1 MKIFKKVTSVVVA
14 IAMIATLCAISP
26 SNTKAAVKIM
36 YGKKLTLSVG
46 KSDTIAVKQKGAT
59 FTSSNKKVATV
70 NKKGKVKAKKTGTCK
85 ITVKVG
91 SSKKKATITVVP
103 ANVTISSVALASTNS
118 AKVTWKKAKGAS
130 GYYVYSSTSKSSGYK
145 KIATVKGASKTSY
158 TASNLAANQ
167 TYYYKVKAYGK
178 AGKKTVT
185 SKKYSGVKSVATAK
199 NWTMVWND
207 EFSGTTLD
215 SSKWN
220 NNGATGAGGYGNQ
233 ELQNYQMNYCEV
245 KDGSLVIKPQFQW
258 NTATKKPVSGS
269 YYSTKL
275 WTRGQYSLK
284 YGKIEFR
291 AKMPKGKGT
300 WAAGWMLGE
309 NFTWPTCGEID
320 VFETTFDVLKQT
332 IPQSLHCPKFN
343 GMATSSGNKHWD
355 TTVTDATSA
364 YHTYGVIWTDKDITF
379 TIDGK
384 VTGTYSPSMYS
395 LEGDGT
401 SDINIWP
408 YNQNFYLILNCAIG
422 GVLGGTVDPTYWTKI
437 ATNGNIETYQDY
449 FYIDWVRVYQ

>member
-1 MKIFKKVTSVVVA
+1 MFKKVTSVVVA
-14 IAMIATLCAISP
+14 IAMIATLCVISP

-36 YGKKLTLSVG
+36 YGKKLTLAVG

-59 FTSSNKKVATV
+59 FTSSNKKIATV

-130 GYYVYSSTSKSSGYK
+130 GYYVYSSTSQGSGYK
-145 KIATVKGASKTSY
+145 KIATVKGAAKTSY
-158 TASNLAANQ
+158 TATNLAANQ

-185 SKKYSGVKSVATAK
+185 SKKYSGVKSVTTAK

-207 EFSGTTLD
+207 EFNGTTLD

-258 NTATKKPVSGS
+258 DTSTKKPVSGS

-275 WTRGQYSLK
+275 WTKGQYSLK
-284 YGKIEFR
+284 YGKVEFR

-309 NFTWPTCGEID
+309 NYTWPTCGEID

-422 GVLGGTVDPTYWTKI
+422 GVLGGTVDPKYWTKI

>member
-103 ANVTISSVALASTNS
+103 ANVTIRSVALASTNS

>member
-103 ANVTISSVALASTNS
+103 ANVTIRSVALASTNS

-167 TYYYKVKAYGK
+167 TYYYKVKAFGK

>member
-258 NTATKKPVSGS
+258 NTTTKKPVSGS